1 MKGLILAGGTGTRL
15 YPLTSGVNKQLLPI
29 FDKPMIYYPIST
41 LMMAGIRDIL
51 VITNPE
57 NIENFRTVLGSG
69 EKFGISISYAS
80 QPKPQ
85 GLAQAFIIGEKFING
100 EECCLILGDNI
111 FYGSSM
117 FELVPLDGT
126 LKCHIFTY
134 EVSNAEAYGILE
146 IDSSGTAISIE
157 EKPVEP
163 KSKLAVTGLYFFD
176 SKVTQIAKQITPS
189 DRGELEITSV
199 IEHYLQ
205 RGELGFTRLSRGYA
219 WLDTGTPASMHDAA
233 TFVRLIEE
241 RTGLKIACLEEIA
254 WRSGWITD
262 IQLTA
267 RANELSKSSYGQ
279 YLMTLLQK
287 NQNSISLY
295 DSSY

>member
-1 MKGLILAGGTGTRL
+1 VKGLVLAGGTGTRL
-15 YPLTSGVNKQLLPI
+15 YPVTAAVNKQLLPI

-57 NIENFRTVLGSG
+57 NIENFKSVLGSG

-111 FYGSSM
+111 FHGSSM
-117 FELVPLDGT
+117 FEFVPLDGT

-134 EVSNAEAYGILE
+134 EVSNANAYGILE

-157 EKPVEP
+157 EKPTEP
-163 KSKLAVTGLYFFD
+163 KSKLAVTGIYFFD

-205 RGELGFTRLSRGYA
+205 RRELEFTRLSRGFA

-254 WRSGWITD
+254 WKSGWITD
-262 IQLTA
+262 NQLTA

-287 NQNSISLY
+287 N
-295 DSSY
+295 

>member
-1 MKGLILAGGTGTRL
+1 MKGLVLAGGTGTRL
-15 YPLTSGVNKQLLPI
+15 YPVTAAVNKQLLPI

-57 NIENFRTVLGSG
+57 NIENFKSVLGSG

-111 FYGSSM
+111 FHGSSM
-117 FELVPLDGT
+117 FEFVPLDGT

-134 EVSNAEAYGILE
+134 EVSNANAYGILE

-157 EKPVEP
+157 EKPTEP
-163 KSKLAVTGLYFFD
+163 KSKLAVTGIYFFD

-205 RGELGFTRLSRGYA
+205 RRELEFTRLSRGFA

-254 WRSGWITD
+254 WKSGWITD
-262 IQLTA
+262 NQLTA

-287 NQNSISLY
+287 N
-295 DSSY
+295 